1 MTRRTVLLFTECYP
15 FRNYTEEVFVKP
27 DIEALSREFDQVV
40 LLPLIRK
47 DTMCHVDIPNVIVD
61 TTLADDSGIQNRWMK
76 RLWLLH
82 PFTLKHLISA
92 FRDSDTPNNKVL
104 KNIVTYSN
112 VAYMSRIIGSVLKRY
127 EATSTSVTAY
137 TFWFDT
143 VTSALAMLSPHHTG
157 LHIVSRAHGY
167 DIYDNIHSAPHPAT
181 LRNMTL
187 GRMSGVCAASE
198 TSANYLRCRFPGHK
212 DIIRTSR
219 LGSSKPDNTVNAGHS
234 EGDNVI
240 TIMSVARVEPVKRVD
255 RNLALVTEI
264 AKRHPELRINWIH
277 VGDGS
282 LMNELKTNLSDLP
295 DNLDVDLRGKLDNSQ
310 VHAIYREIPID
321 WTILLSDSEGGAPI
335 TICES
340 LSYSIPPVATAVGGT
355 PEIVNSSNGIPVDM
369 NMSYEKIADLI
380 DRYIN
385 DRQAYMQL
393 KHNAL
398 HTWQANLQER
408 DLREQFA
415 KYLSSLTC

>member
-1 MTRRTVLLFTECYP
+1 MTRRTLLLFTECYP

-27 DIEALSREFDQVV
+27 DIDALSREFDQVV

-47 DTMCHVDIPNVIVD
+47 DAMGHIDIPNVIVD
-61 TTLADDSGIQNRWMK
+61 TTLADDTGIQNRWMK

-92 FRDSDTPNNKVL
+92 FRDSDTPNNNVL
-104 KNIVTYSN
+104 RNIAAYSN
-112 VAYMSRIIGSVLKRY
+112 VAYISRILRPVLRRY
-127 EATSTSVTAY
+127 EAKASSVTAY
-137 TFWFDT
+137 TFWFDS
-143 VTSALAMLSPHHTG
+143 VTSALAILSPHHPE
-157 LHIVSRAHGY
+157 LRIVSRAHGY

-187 GRMSGVCAASE
+187 GNICGVFAASK
-198 TSANYLRCRFPGHK
+198 TGADYLCQRFPRHK
-212 DIIRTSR
+212 DRIRTSF

-234 EGDNVI
+234 AGDNVI
-240 TIMSVARVEPVKRVD
+240 TFLSVARVEPVKRID

-264 AKRHPELRINWIH
+264 AKRHPELKINWIH

-282 LMNELKTNLSDLP
+282 LLNDLKTHLSDLP
-295 DNLDVDLRGKLDNSQ
+295 DNLYVEFRGNLDNAQ

-321 WTILLSDSEGGAPI
+321 WTILLSDSEGAPI

-340 LSYSIPPVATAVGGT
+340 LSYSIPPIATAVGGT
-355 PEIVNSSNGIPVDM
+355 PEIVNSSNGILVDV
-369 NMSYEKIADLI
+369 NMPSGKVADMINRFI
-380 DRYIN
+380 D

-398 HTWQANLQER
+398 RTWQSDYQEG
-408 DLREQFA
+408 DLRKKFVRI
-415 KYLSSLTC
+415 LSSLTC